1 MKHVMIT
8 TRARRAVGTL
18 LTAAL
23 TLAGA
28 PVAAPT
34 AAAASGSSDAA
45 LRWGFR
51 ESFRSYVGSPANPLT
66 AGTRIVPNKPA
77 AFDPAAAGT
86 DERRPYVFPVAS
98 ATEGATTT
106 IRTSGSVTY
115 SFPAHDF
122 VITLGDIKVV
132 TTSKATSVVADL
144 TVVVPQGATHFT
156 PGTFV
161 SNDVTIGTAPA
172 SGTKISR
179 SGKKVTLAA
188 TGLTLTQKGADALRS
203 FLRAGSSLDNLTV
216 SRTVAKA
223 PAKVKSTIN
232 KKKIS
237 TRTKAKVTVKV
248 TASRTTPSGKVTV
261 TATKGTKKVVRTAR
275 LSKGKA
281 TVTLPRLAKG
291 TWVVKAK
298 YAGSSTVKSATS
310 SRTKLVV
317 R

>member
-1 MKHVMIT
+1 MTT
-8 TRARRAVGTL
+8 TRARRAVGAL
-18 LTAAL
+18 LTAALTLAL

-28 PVAAPT
+28 PVAA
-34 AAAASGSSDAA
+34 ASGSSDVA

-98 ATEGATTT
+98 ATEGAT
-106 IRTSGSVTY
+106 
-115 SFPAHDF
+115 
-122 VITLGDIKVV
+122 
-132 TTSKATSVVADL
+132 
-144 TVVVPQGATHFT
+144 HFT

-203 FLRAGSSLDNLTV
+203 FLRAGASLDNLTV
-216 SRTVAKA
+216 TRTVTKA

-248 TASRTTPSGKVTV
+248 TASRTTPSGMVTV

-275 LSKGKA
+275 LAKGKA

-298 YAGSSTVKSATS
+298 YAGSSTVKSAAS

>member
-1 MKHVMIT
+1 MTT
-8 TRARRAVGTL
+8 TRARRAVGAL
-18 LTAAL
+18 VTAAL

-28 PVAAPT
+28 AVAAPT
-34 AAAASGSSDAA
+34 AVAASSSSDAA

-51 ESFRSYVGSPANPLT
+51 ESFRSYVGSPANRLT

-77 AFDPAAAGT
+77 TFDPAAAGT

-115 SFPAHDF
+115 RFPAHDF

-172 SGTKISR
+172 SGTKVTR
-179 SGKKVTLAA
+179 SGEKVTVAA
-188 TGLTLTQKGADALRS
+188 TGLTLTPKGADALRS
-203 FLRAGSSLDNLTV
+203 FLPAGSSLDNLTV
-216 SRTVAKA
+216 SRAVTKA
-223 PAKVKSTIN
+223 PAKVKTTI
-232 KKKIS
+232 KRKKIS
-237 TRTKAKVTVKV
+237 TRAKAKVTVKV

-261 TATKGTKKVVRTAR
+261 TATKGKKKVVRTAR
-275 LSKGKA
+275 LAKGKA

-291 TWVVKAK
+291 TWIVKAR
-298 YAGSSTVKSATS
+298 YAGSSTVKSAAS
-310 SRTKLVV
+310 GRTKLVV

>member
-1 MKHVMIT
+1 MTT
-8 TRARRAVGTL
+8 TRARRAVGAL
-18 LTAAL
+18 LTAALTLAL

-28 PVAAPT
+28 PVAA
-34 AAAASGSSDAA
+34 ASGSSDVA

-98 ATEGATTT
+98 ATE
-106 IRTSGSVTY
+106 
-115 SFPAHDF
+115 
-122 VITLGDIKVV
+122 
-132 TTSKATSVVADL
+132 
-144 TVVVPQGATHFT
+144 GATHFT

-223 PAKVKSTIN
+223 PAKVKTTI
-232 KKKIS
+232 KKEIS

-261 TATKGTKKVVRTAR
+261 TATKGKKKVVRTAR
-275 LSKGKA
+275 LSKGRT

-298 YAGSSTVKSATS
+298 YAGSPTVKSATS
-310 SRTKLVV
+310 GRTKLVV

>member
-1 MKHVMIT
+1 MIT
-8 TRARRAVGTL
+8 TRARRAVGAL

-28 PVAAPT
+28 AVAAPT
-34 AAAASGSSDAA
+34 AVAASGSSDAA

-51 ESFRSYVGSPANPLT
+51 ESFRNYVGSPANPLT
-66 AGTRIVPNKPA
+66 GGTRIVPNKPA
-77 AFDPAAAGT
+77 RFDQAVAGT

-122 VITLGDIKVV
+122 VVTLGDIKVV

-156 PGTFV
+156 PGTFA

-188 TGLTLTQKGADALRS
+188 TGLTLTEKGADALRG
-203 FLRAGSSLDNLTV
+203 FLSAGSSLDNLTV

-223 PAKVKSTIN
+223 PAKVTTTI

-275 LSKGKA
+275 LAKGRT

-298 YAGSSTVKSATS
+298 YAGSSTVKSAAS
-310 SRTKLVV
+310 GRTKLVV

>member
-1 MKHVMIT
+1 MTT
-8 TRARRAVGTL
+8 TRARRAVGAL

-23 TLAGA
+23 TLAGTA
-28 PVAAPT
+28 VAAPT
-34 AAAASGSSDAA
+34 AVAASGSSDAA

-51 ESFRSYVGSPANPLT
+51 ESFRNYVGSPANPLT

-122 VITLGDIKVV
+122 VVTLGDIKVV

-188 TGLTLTQKGADALRS
+188 TGLTLTQTGADALRG

-223 PAKVKSTIN
+223 PAKVKTTI

-261 TATKGTKKVVRTAR
+261 TATKGKKKVVRTAR

-298 YAGSSTVKSATS
+298 YAGSPTVKSAAS